1 MIVFNLS
8 CDQDHRFE
16 GWFGS
21 SDDYESQS
29 RRGLVTCP
37 ICGSVKVQKG
47 LSAPRLNFM
56 ARGEVTPPGTSTD
69 MVVRPEPAP
78 LAPEHIATQAVQE
91 KMRAMLH
98 EVVQHV
104 MQNTENVGRDFPEEA
119 RKIHYNEAPARSI
132 RGIASREEAQALEDE
147 GIAVAT
153 LPMPVFDKS
162 ELN

>member
-21 SDDYESQS
+21 SDDYENQS

-37 ICGSVKVQKG
+37 MCGSVKVQKG

-56 ARGEVTPPGTSTD
+56 ARGEAAPPSATTD
-69 MVVRPEPAP
+69 MVVKPEPAP
-78 LAPEHIATQAVQE
+78 ATPEHIATQAVQE

-104 MQNTENVGRDFPEEA
+104 LQNTENVGRDFPEEA
-119 RKIHYNEAPARSI
+119 RKIYYNEAPARSI
-132 RGIASREEAQALEDE
+132 RGIASREEAQALEEE